1 MSPRGPAGAV
11 RVTVVH
17 LKTLTLRGFKS
28 FASATTLHLEPG
40 ITCVVGPNGSG
51 KSNVVDALAWVMG
64 EQGAKSLRGGAMA
77 DVIFAGTSKRPPLGR
92 AEVSLTIDNSDGL
105 LPIEYSEVTISRTLF
120 SGGASEYAINNT
132 PCRLLDIQDLLSD
145 TGMGRE
151 MHVIVGQGRLDSVLQ
166 ASPEERR
173 HFIEEAAGI
182 LKHRRRKERALRKL
196 ETMSANL
203 ARVSDLS
210 AEIRR
215 QLGPLAKQADVARR
229 AQVVQVDLRDARAR
243 LLADDLV
250 QLTSALAQEI
260 ADETAIRDEREQVEA
275 AQESRRRRLAAL
287 EAEAAAAAP
296 RLSEAT
302 ETWYR
307 LSSLRERLRGT
318 ATLAAERTRLLG
330 SPDEPEQGQDPE
342 DLEHQARQT
351 RQAEAD
357 LRRELDQAQEK
368 LDAAQSARKAAE
380 AAAADAER
388 ELAAVHRGVADRRE
402 GLAKLTGQVGARR
415 SRLEGIESELARL
428 RDDLQDAERRHEE
441 ARAGFAEL
449 EQTVVGAQ
457 EGEEGLDAAHEAALQ
472 ALEEARATV
481 AELTDAERT
490 AEADRSTWEARR
502 DALDL
507 SMARKD
513 GTGTLL
519 GEEGPAGV
527 LGPLADRISIEPGY
541 ENAIAAAL
549 GPLADAAAVESVDAG
564 VDGVRL
570 VRDKDAGQAQ
580 MVVAAA
586 PVPGGTAGDAP
597 RGRWARDLITTGE
610 ALRPSI
616 DALLDGVVVVQDLG
630 EARRLIADHDLIAV
644 TTDGDVVSRT
654 HIRGG
659 SSGGPSVLELHAAR
673 EEADQK
679 LHDAVA
685 RAEQARFAL
694 GPARERVENAQR
706 EVDATLTALHES
718 DAQLAAVAEKLGHF
732 QSVMRAAAGE
742 TERTRR
748 AIEDAEGT
756 HRTVAAE
763 LADLADRLERAQAEP
778 DEGGTDVE
786 GATARRDA
794 TAQEATAARGAE
806 TEARLLLRTIEERVR
821 AISSRAE
828 SLERAAATERHAREV
843 AAERAR
849 RRAEQA
855 TIAAQVHDG
864 AQTALQHLERS
875 LSLAQQRREQAEAE
889 RAEREEALRLV
900 RAELDELSARHA
912 ELTDVVHRDEVAR
925 AQQKLRIEQLE
936 QRAIE
941 ELGLDPEVLVAEYGP
956 DQLIPPVPQPG
967 AEEETAE
974 PRPYVRAEQEK
985 RYKAAQRA
993 LALLGKVNPLA
1004 LEEHAAL
1011 EERHQFLTE
1020 QLADLKKSKAD
1031 LLQIIAEIDDRV
1043 EEVFTAAYH
1052 DTAAQ
1057 FEEVFAR
1064 LFPGGQGRLV
1074 LTDPD
1079 DMLTTGVDVHA
1090 QPPGKKINRLS
1101 LLSGGERSLTA
1112 VAMLIAIFKA
1122 RPSPF
1127 YVMDEVEAAL
1137 DDVNL
1142 GRLLEIFTEL
1152 RNDSQLIVITHQKRT
1167 MEIADAL
1174 YGVSMR
1180 GDGVTQ
1186 VISQRIRQDA

>member
-1 MSPRGPAGAV
+1 M
-11 RVTVVH
+11 H

-28 FASATTLHLEPG
+28 FASATTLHFEPG

-92 AEVSLTIDNSDGL
+92 AEVSLTIDNSDGV
-105 LPIEYSEVTISRTLF
+105 LPIDYSEVTISRTLF

-132 PCRLLDIQDLLSD
+132 SCRLLDIQDLLSD

-166 ASPEERR
+166 ASPQERR

-182 LKHRRRKERALRKL
+182 LKHRKRKDRALRKL

-203 ARVSDLS
+203 ARVTDLS

-250 QLTSALAQEI
+250 QLTSALEAEI
-260 ADETAIRDEREQVEA
+260 ADETAIREEREQVEA
-275 AQESRRRRLAAL
+275 GQESRRRRLAAL

-296 RLSEAT
+296 VLSEAT

-330 SPDEPEQGQDPE
+330 STSAGEQGQDPD
-342 DLEHQARQT
+342 DLEAQART
-351 RQAEAD
+351 AREAEAELMTEREQAQQALD
-357 LRRELDQAQEK
+357 HAQAQRREAE
-368 LDAAQSARKAAE
+368 E
-380 AAAADAER
+380 AAAAAER
-388 ELAAVHRGVADRRE
+388 DLATVHRGVADRRE

-415 SRLEGIESELARL
+415 SRLEGTESELERL
-428 RDDLQDAERRHEE
+428 REQLGAARARHEE

-457 EGEEGLDAAHEAALQ
+457 EGEVGLDAEHEAALT
-472 ALEEARATV
+472 ALENAEAKVTELTEAERAAESDRATW
-481 AELTDAERT
+481 A
-490 AEADRSTWEARR
+490 ARR

-507 SMARKD
+507 SLARKD

-519 GEEGPAGV
+519 GAHGPAGV
-527 LGPLADRISIEPGY
+527 LGPLADLVDIETGY

-564 VDGVRL
+564 VDAVRL
-570 VRDKDAGQAQ
+570 VRSNDAGQAR
-580 MVVAAA
+580 MIIARPDGPDPA
-586 PVPGGTAGDAP
+586 PTDPP
-597 RGRWARDLITTGE
+597 SGRWARDLLSAADGLHPAIE
-610 ALRPSI
+610 H
-616 DALLDGVVVVQDLG
+616 LLAGVVVVEDLAQ
-630 EARRLIADHDLIAV
+630 ARQVVADHDLTAV
-644 TTDGDVVSRT
+644 TADGDVVSRSQ
-654 HIRGG
+654 IRGG

-673 EEADQK
+673 DEAEQK
-679 LHDAVA
+679 LNDAIGQV
-685 RAEQARFAL
+685 EQNRFAL
-694 GPARERVENAQR
+694 GPAREEVDRAR
-706 EVDATLTALHES
+706 EHADATLAALHDS
-718 DAQLAAVAEKLGHF
+718 DAQLAAVAEKLGDF
-732 QSVMRAAAGE
+732 QSTMRAATAE
-742 TERTRR
+742 AERAQA
-748 AIEDAEGT
+748 AIEAAEAT
-756 HRTVAAE
+756 REQVAAE
-763 LADLADRLERAQAEP
+763 LAELAERLEQAQSEP
-778 DEGGTDVE
+778 EEPTTDVE
-786 GATARRDA
+786 GATARRDETAEAA
-794 TAQEATAARGAE
+794 TTARGAE
-806 TEARLLLRTIEERVR
+806 TEARLMLRTIEERVR
-821 AISSRAE
+821 AITARAE
-828 SLERAAATERHAREV
+828 SLERAAAAERHARQV
-843 AAERAR
+843 AEEKAQ
-849 RRAEQA
+849 RRAQQA
-855 TIAAQVHDG
+855 AIAAQVNASAG
-864 AQTALQHLERS
+864 RALEHLERS
-875 LSLAQQRREQAEAE
+875 LVLAQQRRERAEAE
-889 RAEREEALRLV
+889 RAEREEALSAV
-900 RAELDELSARHA
+900 RAELERLSARHA

-936 QRAIE
+936 QRAAD
-941 ELGLDPEVLVAEYGP
+941 ELGLDPQVLVEEYGP

-967 AEEETAE
+967 ADTDAEQSGQAE

-993 LALLGKVNPLA
+993 LTLLGKVNPLA

-1020 QLADLKKSKAD
+1020 QLNDLKKSKAD
-1031 LLQIIAEIDDRV
+1031 LLQIIAQIDERV
-1043 EEVFTAAYH
+1043 QEVFTAAFH

-1057 FEEVFAR
+1057 FEHVFAR
-1064 LFPGGQGRLV
+1064 LFPGGTGRLE
-1074 LTDPD
+1074 LTDPQ
-1079 DMLTTGVDVHA
+1079 DMLTTGIEVHA
-1090 QPPGKKINRLS
+1090 QPPGKKISRLS

-1112 VAMLIAIFKA
+1112 VAILVAIFKA

-1152 RNDSQLIVITHQKRT
+1152 REDSQLIVVTHQKRT
-1167 MEIADAL
+1167 MEVADAL

-1186 VISQRIRQDA
+1186 VISQRLRQEA

>member
-1 MSPRGPAGAV
+1 M
-11 RVTVVH
+11 H

-120 SGGASEYAINNT
+120 SGGASEYAINGT

-250 QLTSALAQEI
+250 QLTSSLAQEI
-260 ADETAIRDEREQVEA
+260 ADETAIREEREQVEA

-330 SPDEPEQGQDPE
+330 SASEPQQGQDPE
-342 DLEHQARQT
+342 DLDAQARNT

-357 LRRELDQAQEK
+357 LRAELETAQQK
-368 LDAAQSARKAAE
+368 LETAQQARKTAE
-380 AAAADAER
+380 AAAAEAER

-428 RDDLQDAERRHEE
+428 RNDLQDAERRHEE
-441 ARAGFAEL
+441 ARAGFAGL
-449 EQTVVGAQ
+449 EQTVVGAH
-457 EGEEGLDAAHEAALQ
+457 EGEEGLDAAHEAALE
-472 ALEEARATV
+472 ALEAAQAKV
-481 AELTDAERT
+481 NELTEAERV
-490 AEADRSTWEARR
+490 AEADRSTWAARR

-519 GEEGPAGV
+519 EGDGPAGV
-527 LGPLADRISIEPGY
+527 LGPLADRINIEPGF

-549 GPLADAAAVESVDAG
+549 GPLADAAAVETVEAG
-564 VDGVRL
+564 VEGVRL
-570 VRDKDAGQAQ
+570 VRDQDAGQAH

-586 PVPGGTAGDAP
+586 AAP
-597 RGRWARDLITTGE
+597 SRDTGPAPSGRWARNLITAADSLQP
-610 ALRPSI
+610 ALES
-616 DALLDGVVVVQDLG
+616 LLAEVVVVQDLE
-630 EARRLIADHDLIAV
+630 EARRLVAEHDLTAV
-644 TTDGDVVSRT
+644 TIDGDVVART
-654 HIRGG
+654 HVRGG

-679 LHDAVA
+679 LQDATA

-694 GPARERVENAQR
+694 GPAREQVKSAQQD
-706 EVDATLTALHES
+706 VDATLAALHES

-742 TERTRR
+742 SERAQR
-748 AIEDAEGT
+748 AIEEAEAT
-756 HRTVAAE
+756 RETVAAE
-763 LADLADRLERAQAEP
+763 LAELADRLERAQAEP
-778 DEGGTDVE
+778 DEQNTDVE

-821 AISSRAE
+821 AIASRAE
-828 SLERAAATERHAREV
+828 SLERAAAAERHAREV

-855 TIAAQVHDG
+855 AIATEVHQG
-864 AQTALQHLERS
+864 AQAGLVHLDHS
-875 LSLAQQRREQAEAE
+875 LNLAQQRREQAEAE
-889 RAEREEALRLV
+889 RAEREEALRAV
-900 RAELDELSARHA
+900 RTELDELSARHA

-925 AQQKLRIEQLE
+925 AQHKLRIEQLE

-956 DQLIPPVPQPG
+956 DQLIPPVPQAG
-967 AEEETAE
+967 AADDEELPE

-1020 QLADLKKSKAD
+1020 QLTDLKKSKAD

-1057 FEEVFAR
+1057 FEEVFSR

-1112 VAMLIAIFKA
+1112 VALLIAIFKA

-1174 YGVSMR
+1174 YGASMR

>member
-1 MSPRGPAGAV
+1 M
-11 RVTVVH
+11 H

-28 FASATTLHLEPG
+28 FASATTLHFEPG

-92 AEVSLTIDNSDGL
+92 AEVSLTIDNSDGV

-166 ASPEERR
+166 AGPEERR

-182 LKHRRRKERALRKL
+182 LKHRKRKERALRKL
-196 ETMSANL
+196 DTMSANL

-250 QLTSALAQEI
+250 QLSSALAAEI
-260 ADETAIRDEREQVEA
+260 ADETALRTEREQVEQ
-275 AQESRRRRLAAL
+275 AQQDRRRRLAHL

-296 RLSEAT
+296 RLSETT

-307 LSSLRERLRGT
+307 LSGLRERLRGT

-330 SPDEPEQGQDPE
+330 SAAAPQEGQDPD
-342 DLEHQARQT
+342 DLEAQAQRT
-351 RQAEAD
+351 REAEAE
-357 LRRELDQAQEK
+357 LTAEREQAQQG
-368 LDAAQSARKAAE
+368 LADAQAARKEAEE
-380 AAAADAER
+380 AAATAER
-388 ELAAVHRGVADRRE
+388 ELAGVHRGVADRRE
-402 GLAKLTGQVGARR
+402 GLARLTGQVGARR

-428 RDDLQDAERRHEE
+428 REDLRSAEARQEE
-441 ARAGFAEL
+441 ARSGYVEL

-457 EGEEGLDAAHEAALQ
+457 EGEVGLDAAHEAALETQEAAQ
-472 ALEEARATV
+472 AKV
-481 AELTDAERT
+481 VELTEAERE
-490 AEADRSTWEARR
+490 AESARSTWAARR

-507 SMARKD
+507 SMDRKD

-519 GEEGPAGV
+519 GADGPAGL
-527 LGPLADRISIEPGY
+527 LGSLADLITVASGY

-549 GPLADAAAVESVDAG
+549 GPLADAAAVESVAAG
-564 VDGVRL
+564 VDAVRL
-570 VRDKDAGQAQ
+570 VRSNDSGQARL
-580 MVVAAA
+580 VVAGGPGDGEPAVAAA
-586 PVPGGTAGDAP
+586 PAGK
-597 RGRWARDLITTGE
+597 WANDLVSADETLGPTI
-610 ALRPSI
+610 AR
-616 DALLDGVVVVQDLG
+616 LLAGVVVVEDLAQ
-630 EARRLIADHDLIAV
+630 ARRVVGAHDVMAV
-644 TTDGDVVSRT
+644 TLDGDVVART
-654 HIRGG
+654 QIRGG
-659 SSGGPSVLELHAAR
+659 SPGGPSVLELHAAR
-673 EEADQK
+673 DEAEQN
-679 LHDAVA
+679 LQEAVG
-685 RAEQARFAL
+685 RAEQVRFAL
-694 GPARERVENAQR
+694 GPAREEVQTAQER
-706 EVDATLTALHES
+706 VDATLADLHES
-718 DAQLAAVAEKLGHF
+718 DAQLAAVAEKLGQF
-732 QSVMRAAAGE
+732 QAAMRAAGAE
-742 TERTRR
+742 ADRIRP
-748 AIEDAEGT
+748 AIETAELTKEQVG
-756 HRTVAAE
+756 AE
-763 LADLADRLERAQAEP
+763 LAELAERLERAQAEP
-778 DEGGTDVE
+778 EEQATDLE
-786 GATARRDA
+786 GATAQRDRTAEAA
-794 TAQEATAARGAE
+794 TQARGLE
-806 TEARLLLRTIEERVR
+806 TEARLALRTVEERVR
-821 AISSRAE
+821 AVTARAE
-828 SLERAAATERHAREV
+828 SLEGAAAAERHAREV
-843 AAERAR
+843 ARERAR
-849 RRAEQA
+849 RRAVQA
-855 TIAAQVHDG
+855 AIATEVH
-864 AQTALQHLERS
+864 AAAETALQHLEHS
-875 LSLAQQRREQAEAE
+875 LSLAAERREQAEAARE
-889 RAEREEALRLV
+889 EREQALRAV
-900 RAELDELSARHA
+900 REELEQLSARHS

-936 QRAIE
+936 QRAVE
-941 ELGLDPEVLVAEYGP
+941 ELGLDPQVLASEYGP
-956 DQLIPPVPQPG
+956 DQLVPPVPAPG
-967 AEEETAE
+967 TAAADGEHADAEE

-993 LALLGKVNPLA
+993 LSLLGKVNPLA

-1011 EERHQFLTE
+1011 EERHQFLAE

-1031 LLQIIAEIDDRV
+1031 LMQIVAQIDERV
-1043 EEVFTAAYH
+1043 EHVFTAAYH
-1052 DTAAQ
+1052 DTAVQ
-1057 FEEVFAR
+1057 FEQVFAR
-1064 LFPGGQGRLV
+1064 LFPGGKGALV

-1079 DMLTTGVDVHA
+1079 DMLTTGIEVQA

-1112 VAMLIAIFKA
+1112 VALLIAIFKA

-1152 RNDSQLIVITHQKRT
+1152 RQDSQLIVVTHQKRT
-1167 MEIADAL
+1167 MEVGDAL
-1174 YGVSMR
+1174 YGVTMR

-1186 VISQRIRQDA
+1186 VISQRLREEQ